1 MPGMG
6 MGSTRV
12 FGHTGSG
19 VIVVGLRRQP
29 ARDLYHWLVTGPW
42 SRLLALYAIVYF
54 ATQGLFGLARLLA
67 AAGPPQGGGLVAAL
81 VAALEAPP
89 DPGPP
94 LSARAI
100 ATAAI
105 EGVHGF
111 VHWIELVIGASIV
124 IAKFTLVRARVLFS
138 EVAVVGPHGGGTA
151 LMFRM
156 ANERSSHIV
165 DAKVSV
171 MLVRNE
177 LQDGEVVRR
186 AHDLALLRDGSALFS
201 HAWTAI
207 HPIDRASPL
216 LGESAGSLEGN
227 DGEIIVNISG
237 VDEGLARAVHARHVY
252 PASRIRWNAR
262 FRDVVR
268 LREDGKR
275 VIDYR
280 KFHKTAPVEEEPAR
294 ADRTPTARRAR

>member
-1 MPGMG
+1 MG

-29 ARDLYHWLVTGPW
+29 GRDLFHSLVTGPW
-42 SRLLALYAIVYF
+42 SRLLLLYAAVYF
-54 ATQGLFGLARLLA
+54 ATQGLFALARLLV
-67 AAGPPQGGGLVAAL
+67 AAGPPQDGALLPAL

-100 ATAAI
+100 ATAAL

-111 VHWIELVIGASIV
+111 VHWIEVVIAASIV

-138 EVAVVGPHGGGTA
+138 EVAVVGPHAGGTA

-207 HPIDRASPL
+207 HPVDRDSPL
-216 LGESAGSLEGN
+216 AGETAGSLEGN
-227 DGEIIVNISG
+227 DAEIIVNISG
-237 VDEGLARAVHARHVY
+237 VDEGLSRSVHARHVY

-268 LREDGKR
+268 VRDDGKR

-280 KFHKTAPVEEEPAR
+280 KFHKTAPVGDDPSGRTERTPAR
-294 ADRTPTARRAR
+294 SRAR

>member
-1 MPGMG
+1 MPAMG

-42 SRLLALYAIVYF
+42 SRLIVLYAVVYF
-54 ATQGLFGLARLLA
+54 TTRGLFGLARLLV
-67 AAGPPQGGGLVAAL
+67 AAGPPQDGALLPAL
-81 VAALEAPP
+81 VAALEVPP
-89 DPGPP
+89 DPGPA

-100 ATAAI
+100 ATAALAA
-105 EGVHGF
+105 VHGF

-124 IAKFTLVRARVLFS
+124 IAKFALVRARVLFS
-138 EVAVVGPHGGGTA
+138 EVAVVGPHAGGTA

-156 ANERSSHIV
+156 ANERASHIV

-177 LQDGEVVRR
+177 LQDAEVVRR

-207 HPIDRASPL
+207 HPIDRDSPL
-216 LGESAGSLEGN
+216 AGESAGSLEGN
-227 DGEIIVNISG
+227 DAEIIVNISG

-262 FRDVVR
+262 FRDVVK

-280 KFHKTAPVEEEPAR
+280 KFHKTAPIDDEQAR
-294 ADRTPTARRAR
+294 ADRTPTRRAR